1 MGFKVPDWLRYEIQQ
16 RWERLAINIRA
27 WVNKNPRIIIGITA
41 ASVSILLIVIIVLL
55 IPEETVKVE
64 EYKKDWFYDVNTGK
78 LFVAK
83 QGLVPPVQS
92 PWGSLAG
99 GVPAGVR
106 AYVFSYKPDPNES
119 ERFIGF
125 LEIPDPNAESA
136 ASASDGPS
144 KGAQLWGEGRLIR
157 RVEDEQWYPANS
169 IEGRAILKELF
180 LPNEDG
186 GVAIYYPPE

>member
-1 MGFKVPDWLRYEIQQ
+1 MGFKLPDWLRYEIQQ

-27 WVNKNPRIIIGITA
+27 WVNKNPRVVIGITA
-41 ASVSILLIVIIVLL
+41 ASVSILLIVVIVLL
-55 IPEETVKVE
+55 IPQETVKVE
-64 EYKKDWFYDVNTGK
+64 DYEKEWFYDVNTGK

-83 QGLVPPVQS
+83 KDLVPPVQS
-92 PWGSLAG
+92 PWGPLADG
-99 GVPAGVR
+99 RPAGVR

-136 ASASDGPS
+136 ASGSDGPS
-144 KGAQLWGEGRLIR
+144 KGARLWGEKRLIR

-169 IEGRAILKELF
+169 IEGRVILKELF

-186 GVAIYYPPE
+186 QVAIYYPPE